1 MAVDSQSLAHRTRQR
16 AAIILESLFSPRS
29 ERQREVRRIVGLCVP
44 FLILVTFLG
53 FFPLVEMVRISVSES
68 QFVTQGFTLDAYRVL
83 VTDPY
88 YRRIAFNSLWF
99 AAATTIAAVA
109 VAVPVAHALAKYD
122 LLGDLNYSERNIVE
136 KLFQTYTMRVGRFH
150 ETWNGSQLSVERW
163 LTAYTV
169 YYNLSGTTKRWR
181 TSRRSK
187 RLNGRVQSSSAGRDV
202 LQIRHTDTGDS
213 SSMSF

>member
-16 AAIILESLFSPRS
+16 AAITLESLFSPRS

-44 FLILVTFLG
+44 FLILVTFSG

-169 YYNLSGTTKRWR
+169 YYNHLRNHQALENQPPIEALEREGS
-181 TSRRSK
+181 
-187 RLNGRVQSSSAGRDV
+187 
-202 LQIRHTDTGDS
+202 I
-213 SSMSF
+213 